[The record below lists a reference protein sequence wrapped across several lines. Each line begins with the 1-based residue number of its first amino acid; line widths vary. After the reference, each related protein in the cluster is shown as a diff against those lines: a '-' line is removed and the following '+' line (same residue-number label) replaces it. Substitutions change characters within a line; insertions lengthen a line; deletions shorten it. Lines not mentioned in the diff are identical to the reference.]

1 MPYQVHAVPH
11 DIRIETLNSG
21 AVGHGGN
28 KPRESPHCGLIW
40 AKIVGLYATTTC
52 RQNVGGYDSKN
63 NGVMA
68 TFSYTPKMTSKLES
82 FKIVKTSMRKA
93 RNGPSRNL
101 NFGFEKTANRK

>member
-1 MPYQVHAVPH
+1 MFLTAKMVGCDATSTCGRNT
-11 DIRIETLNSG
+11 DEIEN
-21 AVGHGGN
+21 
-28 KPRESPHCGLIW
+28 R
-40 AKIVGLYATTTC
+40 
-52 RQNVGGYDSKN
+52 N

-101 NFGFEKTANRK
+101 NLGC